1 MENKWL
7 KRAAALLASGCLIFS
22 LAGCSKGQ
30 ELVDK
35 AVQKINPKAQQ
46 EETQTEEVEE
56 EPEVDVAKPELT
68 TNLEGSVTYTVGD
81 KAEALKVEAKTSDSG
96 TITYQWDQSTTNKN
110 GGGSIIEGATES
122 TYTPSTKEAG
132 ILYYYVVATN
142 NIGSSSNGV
151 TSETVEVV
159 VNEEGEEAQEGAEGQ
174 EQPQETE
181 GQEQPET
188 AEGGQEAAQ
197 GEAQPAN
204 QGAAQ

>member
-1 MENKWL
+1 M
-7 KRAAALLASGCLIFS
+7 
-22 LAGCSKGQ
+22 
-30 ELVDK
+30 
-35 AVQKINPKAQQ
+35 
-46 EETQTEEVEE
+46 E

-81 KAEALKVEAKTSDSG
+81 KAEALKVEAKVSDSG
-96 TITYQWDQSTTNKN
+96 TLTYQWYQSTTNKN
-110 GGGSIIEGATES
+110 GGGRIIEGATES

-142 NIGSSSNGV
+142 NIGNSKNGI

-159 VNEEGEEAQEGAEGQ
+159 VNEEGEEAQEGTEGQ
-174 EQPQETE
+174 EQSQEAD

-188 AEGGQEAAQ
+188 AAQ
-197 GEAQPAN
+197 GETQPEN

>member
-1 MENKWL
+1 MKNKWL
-7 KRAAALLASGCLIFS
+7 KKTAVLLTSGCLIFS

-30 ELVDK
+30 EMVDK
-35 AVQKINPKAQQ
+35 VMQKINPKTEQ
-46 EETQTEEVEE
+46 EETQTEEIVE

-81 KAEALKVEAKTSDSG
+81 KAEALKVEAKVSDSG
-96 TITYQWDQSTTNKN
+96 TLTYQWYQSTTNKN
-110 GGGSIIEGATES
+110 GGGRIIEGATES

-142 NIGSSSNGV
+142 NIGNSKNGI

-159 VNEEGEEAQEGAEGQ
+159 VNEEGEEAQEG
-174 EQPQETE
+174 TE
-181 GQEQPET
+181 GQEQSQEADGQEQSET

-197 GEAQPAN
+197 GETQPEN